1 MKWTMPSF
9 LVTII
14 TVIAIT
20 LNKRFLWDLEPQQI
34 IASVSLAVNFVGVTI
49 ISDIAKM
56 RRGESPNWNSTK
68 LFTLVFV
75 LLIVGFSDYVG
86 IQLDDADIWWIA
98 GAGAAF
104 ITGKGVKDLLF
115 VRQTGGTTIVTTQR
129 TNTFESNR

>member
-14 TVIAIT
+14 TVIAIA
-20 LNKRFLWDLEPQQI
+20 LNKRFLWDLDPQQI

-68 LFTLVFV
+68 LFTLLFV
-75 LLIVGFSDYVG
+75 LLIVGFSEYVG
-86 IQLDDADIWWIA
+86 IQLEDTDIWWIA
-98 GAGAAF
+98 GTAAAF
-104 ITGKGVKDLLF
+104 ITGKGIKDI
-115 VRQTGGTTIVTTQR
+115 VQTKQDGGVTSGPTIYGGF
-129 TNTFESNR
+129 NK

>member
-20 LNKRFLWDLEPQQI
+20 LNKRFLWDLDPQQI

-68 LFTLVFV
+68 LFTLLFV
-75 LLIVGFSDYVG
+75 LLIVGFSEYVG
-86 IQLDDADIWWIA
+86 IQLEDADIWWIA
-98 GAGAAF
+98 GMGAAF
-104 ITGKGVKDLLF
+104 ITGKGIKDLIPNKQE
-115 VRQTGGTTIVTTQR
+115 VSTVEPTQPTTFI
-129 TNTFESNR
+129 SNNK